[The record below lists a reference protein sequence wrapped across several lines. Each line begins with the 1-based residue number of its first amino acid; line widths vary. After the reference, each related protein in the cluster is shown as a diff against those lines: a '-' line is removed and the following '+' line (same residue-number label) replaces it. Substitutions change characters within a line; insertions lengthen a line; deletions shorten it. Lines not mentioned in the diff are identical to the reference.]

1 MNNQNQLRDAV
12 YQFVLE
18 NGPLIPVQVA
28 RNFKLEIMMAS
39 AYLSELVSNKKLNVT
54 KFLKIGTSPLYY
66 ALGQEEKLSNFLSY
80 LPQRQ
85 RQIALILQENKI
97 LRDNL
102 IEPWQRVALR
112 EISDFAFP
120 LKIMT
125 DSGEEI
131 FWHWYIFPENEAIPI
146 INKALTLKKQEQIV
160 NEPKNEVQTTITPQV
175 KGTRKIKSQEFENDV
190 LNYLTNNNLEAN
202 NKKTIRKNSDF
213 EFESSMQTNLGNIH
227 IYVKARKKTSINE
240 SDLGLA
246 LNLSNEKK
254 IPILFLTDGK
264 LTKKAEKY
272 LQQNK
277 LILFRNIYG

>member
-1 MNNQNQLRDAV
+1 MNNQNQLRDV
-12 YQFVLE
+12 IYQFVLE

-80 LPQRQ
+80 LPQRP

-120 LKIMT
+120 LMIRT
-125 DSGEEI
+125 DNGEEI
-131 FWHWYIFPENEAIPI
+131 FWHWYLFPENEAIPI
-146 INKALTLKKQEQIV
+146 INKALIKKQEQIV

-175 KGTRKIKSQEFENDV
+175 KQKKSSEFENDV

-202 NKKTIRKNSDF
+202 NKKTIRKNSDL

-227 IYVKARKKTSINE
+227 IYIKARKKPSINE

-264 LTKKAEKY
+264 LTKKAVKY

>member
-1 MNNQNQLRDAV
+1 MNNQNQLRDTV

-80 LPQRQ
+80 LPQRP

-120 LKIMT
+120 LRIRT
-125 DSGEEI
+125 DNGEEI
-131 FWHWYIFPENEAIPI
+131 FWHWYLFPESEAIPI
-146 INKALTLKKQEQIV
+146 INKALIKKQEQIV

-175 KGTRKIKSQEFENDV
+175 KQKKSSEFENDV

-202 NKKTIRKNSDF
+202 NKKTIRKNSDL

-227 IYVKARKKTSINE
+227 IYIKARKKSSVNE

-277 LILFRNIYG
+277 LILFRNIYEK